1 MVTVGS
7 LKIKRANV
15 KLHTY
20 CYRNIY
26 FLKGE
31 NLNTQIHSVI
41 YDDYNSVTYICFI
54 RECAAYHKAEHF
66 HCGNM
71 YKKEILSKIS
81 WKIIKEFQDVSV
93 PWKRSM

>member
-1 MVTVGS
+1 MVTVCS

-41 YDDYNSVTYICFI
+41 YDDYNSVTYICLDLWKVWSIVTLFI
-54 RECAAYHKAEHF
+54 HNTLRLKYQQPRRKIHKHERF
-66 HCGNM
+66 VFGT
-71 YKKEILSKIS
+71 KT
-81 WKIIKEFQDVSV
+81 
-93 PWKRSM
+93 